1 MLKFII
7 QISAK
12 EWWLIIRAI
21 FFPLTMSKFNLA
33 GISAKEQIGGLFEG
47 NILDGGDQSFA
58 YAAAGMHRHIPAVG
72 QGKTFPSPGYHTAIL
87 EWETRFQGLHMGYV
101 PGVVRHQ
108 FHGIVKDRRYWERR
122 TVLVQTAFDPQVN
135 IARNA
140 LTGVIAPA
148 LCFPSKLAEGI
159 LKYFSSRNED
169 GNLFA
174 RKEHP
179 FPSSSSVSPVILMLC
194 PQASYTG
201 G

>member
-21 FFPLTMSKFNLA
+21 FFSPHYPKIQLNFSQRAKSGVCLKGIFWMAATKALPTPQPACTGTSLPLVREK
-33 GISAKEQIGGLFEG
+33 
-47 NILDGGDQSFA
+47 
-58 YAAAGMHRHIPAVG
+58 PV
-72 QGKTFPSPGYHTAIL
+72 PSPGYHTAIL